1 MGMRCGGGRKWC
13 RDWGTSLTL
22 ALLLAVSG
30 CGAGSGDDDDEGGD
44 GGGGLQPT
52 LQSIQVNIFTP
63 ACALSG
69 CHVGATAPF
78 TLQLDTLANSRM
90 NLVGDDGMGVPSGQ
104 IPASL
109 RVNPGF
115 PDDSYIVQKIEGS
128 AGIAGQQMP
137 LNNPPLAAA
146 QIALIREWIFNGAVD

>member
-1 MGMRCGGGRKWC
+1 M
-13 RDWGTSLTL
+13 
-22 ALLLAVSG
+22 VHESG
-30 CGAGSGDDDDEGGD
+30 

-69 CHVGATAPF
+69 CHVGATAPLG
-78 TLQLDTLANSRM
+78 LQLDTLANARM
-90 NLVGDDGMGVPSGQ
+90 NLVGGDGMGVPSGQ

-109 RVNPGF
+109 RVSPGF

-128 AGIAGQQMP
+128 PGIVGQ
-137 LNNPPLAAA
+137 
-146 QIALIREWIFNGAVD
+146 